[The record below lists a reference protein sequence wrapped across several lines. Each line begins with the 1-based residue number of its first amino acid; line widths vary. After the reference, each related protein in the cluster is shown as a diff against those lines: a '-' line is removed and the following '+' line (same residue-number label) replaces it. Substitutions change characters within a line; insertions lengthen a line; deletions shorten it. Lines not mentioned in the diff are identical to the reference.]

1 MVNITSMGRFREH
14 LTGNHPIIPS
24 EIWGC
29 SWISN
34 KQMKYYDL
42 LAIINSN
49 KNSGQLLLSNNYNGQ
64 EMEWYWSKQPW
75 RMNTIINSKSIVTYA
90 TIYTKERLKNHGAN
104 VIIAVVTQ
112 NSYNL
117 TTLGMIMVVDE
128 NQNMMVC
135 LCRVTSS
142 HLVSRL

>member
-1 MVNITSMGRFREH
+1 
-14 LTGNHPIIPS
+14 
-24 EIWGC
+24 
-29 SWISN
+29 
-34 KQMKYYDL
+34 
-42 LAIINSN
+42 
-49 KNSGQLLLSNNYNGQ
+49 
-64 EMEWYWSKQPW
+64 
-75 RMNTIINSKSIVTYA
+75 MNTIINSNSIVTYA

-117 TTLGMIMVVDE
+117 TTLSMIMVVDE

-142 HLVSRL
+142 HLVSR